1 MTMHHPN
8 APHQRLRG
16 ALALARTVAL
26 LALSSVALGQD
37 PAGGEVAFALDTFA
51 LLLCALLVALMQ
63 PGFALLEA
71 GLHASR
77 NVVNIF
83 MKNIADFAIA
93 GLAYWAIGFSL
104 MYGAPF
110 LLQGYVPDIN
120 VPGPADLI
128 FQMVFAATAATIVSG
143 AVGGRMRFG
152 AYLIFSFVMT
162 ALIYPL
168 LGSWQWGGGWLSDLG
183 FADFAGSSVVHAV
196 GGFAALGAILAI
208 GPRLGKYVA
217 GRSVAMPGHN
227 LAFAGL
233 GAFLL
238 WIGWFGFN
246 GGSQLAFSSG
256 ADAEAIA
263 TIFLNT
269 NLAAAA
275 GGLSALFVS
284 WLAFGRPE
292 ASMTINGVLGG
303 LVSITAGPD
312 VIHGLWAVLA
322 GTIGGALVVG
332 SVIVLDRAR
341 IDDPVGA
348 VSVHGIAGVWGT
360 LAVALFGGG
369 SLLAQAVG
377 TAAYSLSALVA
388 GYLVFRIL
396 RATVGLRVS
405 AADEIEGLDLAEHGV
420 TAYHDDDRLGAPVLA
435 GAGD

>member
-1 MTMHHPN
+1 MPPRRSRSPN
-8 APHQRLRG
+8 TPARLGRAAAVVLPFG
-16 ALALARTVAL
+16 LAG
-26 LALSSVALGQD
+26 LGFAQD
-37 PAGGEVAFALDTFA
+37 AAVGEIAFALDTFA
-51 LLLCALLVALMQ
+51 LLVCALLVALMQ

-71 GLHASR
+71 GLHSSR

-83 MKNIADFAIA
+83 MKNVADFAIA
-93 GLAYWAIGFSL
+93 GLAYWAIGFSI
-104 MYGAPF
+104 MYGAP
-110 LLQGYVPDIN
+110 LLLGNYVADIN

-162 ALIYPL
+162 GLIYPL
-168 LGSWQWGGGWLSDLG
+168 LGSWQWGGGWLSQLG

-196 GGFAALGAILAI
+196 GGFAALGALLAI
-208 GPRLGKYVA
+208 GPRLGRYVR
-217 GRSVAMPGHN
+217 GRPVAMPGHN

-246 GGSQLAFSSG
+246 GGSQLAFSSA

-275 GGLSALFVS
+275 GGLAALFVS
-284 WLAFGRPE
+284 WRAFGRPD

-312 VIHGLWAVLA
+312 VVHGLLAVVA
-322 GTIGGALVVG
+322 GAIGGALVVG
-332 SVIVLDRAR
+332 SVVLLDRLR
-341 IDDPVGA
+341 VDDPVGA

-360 LAVALFGGG
+360 LAVAVLGGG
-369 SLLAQAVG
+369 AIGAQAIGALAYAGAAFAAGWTVF
-377 TAAYSLSALVA
+377 TA
-388 GYLVFRIL
+388 L
-396 RATVGLRVS
+396 RLTVGLRVD
-405 AADEIEGLDLAEHGV
+405 AADETVGLDLAEHGV
-420 TAYHDDDRLGAPVLA
+420 SAYHDDDRLGEPVLA